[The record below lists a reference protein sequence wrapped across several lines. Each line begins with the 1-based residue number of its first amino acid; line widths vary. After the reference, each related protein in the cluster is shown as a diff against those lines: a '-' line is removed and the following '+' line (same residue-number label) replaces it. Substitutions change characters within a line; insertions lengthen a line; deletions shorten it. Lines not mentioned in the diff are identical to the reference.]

1 MRRYIEL
8 VRPLATEAQPARDTE
23 TGQGPLLV
31 AAPSYTANASNRPSL
46 PPSDDAAVREGL
58 VAGIREWRRRSTP
71 RTPNTPPEAHT
82 REHARRR
89 GADVAVPFFQAELLR
104 RESDFAKAA
113 PAQGTPPPTRPPA
126 HPPTRIYRPGSGH
139 LPAASP
145 STLRRKGTLAFS
157 GARCA
162 AGGDSTSSYIKP
174 FWDTMYLGGRHGR
187 RSGSHWGTCR
197 HEIPIHF
204 PYSLGRYPVAVNQ
217 NPALILWHDPRQP
230 TQACA
235 RL

>member
-1 MRRYIEL
+1 M
-8 VRPLATEAQPARDTE
+8 
-23 TGQGPLLV
+23 
-31 AAPSYTANASNRPSL
+31 ASALNSTYPQHAS
-46 PPSDDAAVREGL
+46 
-58 VAGIREWRRRSTP
+58 RS
-71 RTPNTPPEAHT
+71 T

-197 HEIPIHF
+197 HAIPIHF
-204 PYSLGRYPVAVNQ
+204 RYSLGTQVPRRGEPEPRAHSMGRPQ
-217 NPALILWHDPRQP
+217 ATDTGMRPRMNPHAHTHPLAHTHASALALTRAHIHVRRLIRAWLAAGGSCRVDRLRCGILVP
-230 TQACA
+230 T
-235 RL
+235 LWPL

>member
-1 MRRYIEL
+1 M
-8 VRPLATEAQPARDTE
+8 
-23 TGQGPLLV
+23 V

-46 PPSDDAAVREGL
+46 PPSDDAAVREVL
-58 VAGIREWRRRSTP
+58 VAGSREWRRRSTP
-71 RTPNTPPEAHT
+71 RTPNTPPEARANT
-82 REHARRR
+82 PAGEEPTSRFLFSRPSSYAGRVILPRRH
-89 GADVAVPFFQAELLR
+89 
-104 RESDFAKAA
+104 
-113 PAQGTPPPTRPPA
+113 PPKEPLRPPA
-126 HPPTRIYRPGSGH
+126 HPPTRIHRPGSGH

-217 NPALILWHDPRQP
+217 NPALILWDDPRQP